1 MAEPNEKSLFDL
13 VRLKELGG
21 FKAGDLLAVDPELEA
36 KFMLY
41 NGRTIKH
48 DKMTSNLIMKA
59 GLSAYTKEP
68 LNVFLRGESSIGKT
82 YVVVNS
88 LTVFPKEDVW
98 FLGGLSP
105 TALVHD
111 RGILVDTNNEPIA
124 FVSKPEKDATPEEK
138 EAYQT
143 YREKMK
149 TAHYLVDL
157 QGKILVFLEAP
168 NPETFNKLRPVL
180 SHDVW
185 EISYKFTDKT
195 SKGGPLQTMHVI
207 IRGWPAT
214 IFCSTSERF
223 VQDLATRSFTFTPE
237 TTEAKYKDA
246 NILSGSKVAFPWK
259 FERDLDQGL
268 LESYIRYFKN
278 HMKELQAIIPYAE
291 TFGALFPAK
300 FPRSM
305 RDFKHVLGLIQVS
318 ALFHLAQRP
327 ILVRKL
333 KFEVAGKDPAISEY
347 REEQHVYIIAV
358 KQDYDNVMDLWKVIR
373 ETTETSAAGHHL
385 TFFHQV
391 VEPVAEEKSRFTVN
405 DLTDYW
411 NAKFPDRKSS
421 DAIRNWVDFLCDI
434 GYMTKE
440 ADPNDKRQNL
450 LKVIQE
456 KINGN
461 YTQNDLS
468 VFFTLDSFK
477 AWLNEVRQ
485 ITVEN
490 HISLRENLIIDAEAM
505 PEAIFAKYFYSE
517 NKDSAVIVPSP
528 KGSPTAESEQK
539 KTDNEK
545 IVQFPNLKP
554 SGVISSPT
562 SSVKLEDI
570 VETSI
575 SWNDSLYDKHVCGV
589 CGYEKMTSKKAKTC
603 RGAEI
608 WLCEDCYNDFQKQRE
623 VNEHD

>member
-1 MAEPNEKSLFDL
+1 MSVEENKSSLFDL
-13 VRLKELGG
+13 KALKELGG
-21 FKAGDLLAVDPELEA
+21 FKAGDLLAVEPQLEN

-41 NGRTIKH
+41 IGRTVKH
-48 DKMTSNLIMKA
+48 DKMTSNLILKT

-111 RGILVDTNNEPIA
+111 RGLLVDMNNEPIA
-124 FVSKPEKDATPEEK
+124 YVSKPEKDATGEEK
-138 EAYQT
+138 EAYQE
-143 YREKMK
+143 YKEKLK

-168 NPETFNKLRPVL
+168 NFETFNKLRPVL

-185 EISYKFTDKT
+185 ETSYKFTDKT

-214 IFCSTSERF
+214 VFCSTSERF

-259 FERDLDQGL
+259 FEKDLDQGL

-278 HMKELQAIIPYAE
+278 YMKELQVIIPYAE
-291 TFGALFPAK
+291 AFGALFPAK

-305 RDFKHVLGLIQVS
+305 RDFKHVLGLIQVR

-327 ILVRKL
+327 ILVRKVR
-333 KFEVAGKDPAISEY
+333 FETEGKEGF
-347 REEQHVYIIAV
+347 REEQHVYVMAI
-358 KQDYDNVMDLWKVIR
+358 KQDYDNVMELWKGIR

-385 TFFHQV
+385 TFFHQI
-391 VEPVAEEKSRFTVN
+391 VEPIAEKTSTFTVA
-405 DLTDYW
+405 DLTDAW
-411 NAKFPDRKSS
+411 NAKFADRKSS
-421 DAIRNWVDFLCDI
+421 DTIRNWVGFLCDI
-434 GYMTKE
+434 GYMTRE
-440 ADPNDKRQNL
+440 PNPADKRQNL

-468 VFFTLDSFK
+468 VLFTLDSLK
-477 AWLNEVRQ
+477 KWLNDARQ

-490 HISLRENLIIDAEAM
+490 HISLRENLTADAETT
-505 PEAIFAKYFYSE
+505 PEAIYAKYFYSE
-517 NKDSAVIVPSP
+517 GRDSTVIVPSP
-528 KGSPTAESEQK
+528 NESPPAKSEQK

-545 IVQFPNLKP
+545 SLQYLHFKVTDVL
-554 SGVISSPT
+554 
-562 SSVKLEDI
+562 KLERLTMLFEDRCQGCGKYGRMDWQ
-570 VETSI
+570 VTQHDG
-575 SWNDSLYDKHVCGV
+575 SWGLLCGD
-589 CGYEKMTSKKAKTC
+589 CGLRLSKELGKI
-603 RGAEI
+603 E
-608 WLCEDCYNDFQKQRE
+608 
-623 VNEHD
+623 